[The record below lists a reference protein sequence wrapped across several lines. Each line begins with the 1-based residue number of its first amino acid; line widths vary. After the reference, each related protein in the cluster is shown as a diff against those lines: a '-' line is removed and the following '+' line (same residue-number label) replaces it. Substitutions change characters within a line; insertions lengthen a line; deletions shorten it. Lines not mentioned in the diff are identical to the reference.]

1 MAGTIQKAA
10 TRAAEQTRQNREG
23 TRTLRDSVKAAEPQ
37 FALALPKHVDSGRF
51 LRAALTALNTV
62 PKLAECTEQSVLAGL
77 MQAAQLGLE
86 VADVRGQAYLIP
98 RWDSKAGQNKASFQL
113 GYRGMIDL
121 AARAGITVDCDVIY
135 EHDTYDYQRGTD
147 ARLYHKPTLGEP
159 GEAVAYYAVA
169 HFADGRKPAF
179 LIMSVAQVM
188 KHRDQFASS
197 KNRNGDIY
205 GPWADHFDAMALK
218 TVIRRLLDKLPTSV
232 ELRQAVVQEA
242 EAEQQQPVVAS
253 YTSPIAAQLGAA
265 DDIHADG
272 GYIDTT
278 ASADYDVPENVD
290 AETGELRLDTE

>member
-10 TRAAEQTRQNREG
+10 NKVAEQQRQNREG
-23 TRTLRDSVKAAEPQ
+23 TRTLRDSVKAAESQ

-98 RWDSKAGQNKASFQL
+98 RWDAKAGQNKATFQL

-121 AARAGITVDCDVIY
+121 AARAGITVDCDTIY

-147 ARLYHKPTLGEP
+147 ARLYHKPTLGDP
-159 GEAVAYYAVA
+159 GEPVAYYAVA

-179 LIMSVAQVM
+179 LLMSVAQVM
-188 KHRDQFASS
+188 KHRDQFASA
-197 KNRNGDIY
+197 KNRQGDIY
-205 GPWADHFDAMALK
+205 GPWVEHFDAMALK

-232 ELRQAVVQEA
+232 ELRQAVVQES
-242 EAEQQQPVVAS
+242 EQESQQPTVAS
-253 YTSPIAAQLGAA
+253 YASPLAPQLGAA
-265 DDIHADG
+265 DDIAADG
-272 GYIDTT
+272 GYIDTQ
-278 ASADYDVPENVD
+278 AYDVPEGVD
-290 AETGELRLDTE
+290 AETGELRLDAE